1 MRNSRSRYPLYLNS
15 KEDLKLPGNK
25 PIQDFSIENLANGT
39 LENARL
45 GVSGEVLKIQA
56 EVADENGFTQLAQNL
71 RRAAE
76 MTNVPDTELLEI
88 YQALR
93 PGRLDRQTLEK
104 LAQRLEDNYGAT
116 LTAAFVRE
124 AAEKCSHD

>member
-1 MRNSRSRYPLYLNS
+1 MRNSRSRYPLYRNS
-15 KEDLKLPGNK
+15 KENLKLPDNR
-25 PIQDFSIENLANGT
+25 PIQDLSIENLAEGS
-39 LENARL
+39 LENAHL
-45 GVSGEVLKIQA
+45 GISGEVLEIQA
-56 EVADENGFTQLAQNL
+56 EVADKNGFPQLAQNL

-76 MTNVPDTELLEI
+76 MTIVPDRELLDI

-104 LAQRLEDNYGAT
+104 LAKRLEDNYDAT

-124 AAEKCSHD
+124 AAEKCSGD